1 MPEFPPLYLLRH
13 GQTDWNRDRR
23 IQGQMESQLTELG
36 RGHAARQ
43 GAILAGLDLPADVAG
58 YCSPQRRT
66 RQTAGIAL
74 GAIGLAPSFDD
85 RLKEVYL
92 GSWQGHL
99 RADLEARYPEVFHG
113 RSVFQTCLMSDGE
126 SEADLRTRIGAF
138 LDDLAGPSVV
148 VSHGI
153 ALTFLRGIVL
163 GASLAE
169 MDAMQRDQGVVIEL
183 RDGVEVTHR

>member
-1 MPEFPPLYLLRH
+1 MPAYPPLYLLRH

-36 RGHAARQ
+36 RRHATRQ
-43 GAILAGLDLPADVAG
+43 GEILAGLDLPEGLAA
-58 YCSPQRRT
+58 YCSPQLRT

-74 GAIGLAPSFDD
+74 APVSLAPSFDA
-85 RLKEVYL
+85 RLKEVHL
-92 GSWQGHL
+92 GSWEGHL
-99 RADLEARYPEVFHG
+99 WDDLRARLPGELG
-113 RSVFQTCLMSDGE
+113 RKSVFEACLLSDGE
-126 SEADLRTRIGAF
+126 TEADLRARVGGF
-138 LDDLAGPSVV
+138 LSELRGPSVV

-169 MDAMQRDQGVVIEL
+169 MDAMERAQGVVIEL
-183 RDGVEVTHR
+183 TGGVEVTHR